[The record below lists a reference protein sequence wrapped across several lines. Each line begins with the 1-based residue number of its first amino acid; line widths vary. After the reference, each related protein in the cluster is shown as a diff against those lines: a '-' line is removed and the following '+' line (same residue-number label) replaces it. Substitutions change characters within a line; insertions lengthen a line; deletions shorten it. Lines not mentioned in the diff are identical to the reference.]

1 MAVGE
6 NFRSSDV
13 LQGEPLGMIS
23 TQVLLTAD
31 NTVIDPAGKSLI
43 YVGSD
48 NTTASN
54 RTFTVLPNGLQ
65 GYLLTLCF
73 YTGSSTTAEL
83 ADSGTMRLQAAWTP
97 TQYDTLVLMSDGT
110 NWLEVCRGPGS
121 VATGAIGASQLAS
134 DAVTAAKIAADA
146 VTTVKIL
153 DANVTAAKLATDS
166 VTAAKIEADAVTT
179 AKILD
184 ANVTLAKLATGIT
197 PSHVAKY
204 GAKFTTVGGAAAEAI
219 TVTGLAATDLVFV
232 MLENDGTNNVSI
244 LSAVPTLNTL
254 TVTFSADPGNDAII
268 NYVCFRAAA

>member
-13 LQGEPLGMIS
+13 IQGEPLGMIS

-31 NTVIDPAGKSLI
+31 NTVVDATGKSLI
-43 YVGSD
+43 YIGSD

-54 RTFTVLPNGLQ
+54 RTFTIPVSGLQ
-65 GYLLTLCF
+65 GHLLTLCF
-73 YTGSSTTAEL
+73 YTGSSTSAEL

-97 TQYDTLVLMSDGT
+97 TQYDILVLMSDGS
-110 NWLEVCRGPGS
+110 NWLEVCRGPGA
-121 VATGAIGASQLAS
+121 VADLGVGTAQIAAL
-134 DAVTAAKIAADA
+134 AVTAAKIA
-146 VTTVKIL
+146 
-153 DANVTAAKLATDS
+153 
-166 VTAAKIEADAVTT
+166 ADAVTT

-184 ANVTLAKLATGIT
+184 ANVTLAKLASGIA

-204 GAKFTTVGGAAAEAI
+204 GAKYTTTGGAAAEAI
-219 TVTGLAATDLVFV
+219 TVTGLLGTDLVFV
-232 MLENDGTNNVSI
+232 MLEDDGTNNVSV
-244 LSAVPTLNTL
+244 LSAVPSADTL